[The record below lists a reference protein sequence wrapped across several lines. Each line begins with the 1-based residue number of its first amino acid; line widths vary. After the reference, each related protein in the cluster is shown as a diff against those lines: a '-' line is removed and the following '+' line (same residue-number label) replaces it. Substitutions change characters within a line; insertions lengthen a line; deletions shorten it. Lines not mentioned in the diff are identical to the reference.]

1 MSAEPLWRDQL
12 EAHIR
17 NEGGRW
23 DSRRMQEACAA
34 AGHHVTVQRAR
45 LIFQHLAD
53 ANPDLLVK
61 VAGTR
66 WSYDTV
72 TPTA

>member
-1 MSAEPLWRDQL
+1 MSAEPLWHDQL

-17 NEGGRW
+17 AEGGRW
-23 DSRRMQEACAA
+23 NSARMWRACAA

-45 LIFQHLAD
+45 LIFQHLAE
-53 ANPDLLVK
+53 AQPDLLVK
-61 VAGTR
+61 VDGSR

-72 TPTA
+72 PPTA

>member
-1 MSAEPLWRDQL
+1 MTAEPLWRDRL

-23 DSRRMQEACAA
+23 DSRRMREACAA
-34 AGHHVTVQRAR
+34 VGHHVTVQRAR
-45 LIFQHLAD
+45 LIFQHLAEQQ
-53 ANPDLLVK
+53 PDLLAK
-61 VAGTR
+61 VGGTR

-72 TPTA
+72 PPPA

>member
-1 MSAEPLWRDQL
+1 MSAGPLWRDHL

-23 DSRRMQEACAA
+23 DSARMRRACAA

-45 LIFQHLAD
+45 LIFRHLAEQQ
-53 ANPDLLVK
+53 PDLLAK
-61 VAGTR
+61 VGGTR

-72 TPTA
+72 PPPA